1 MSDQT
6 ITPNE
11 QTTKSE
17 RALAGADKPKA
28 PKQRTR
34 STTVPHSAAI
44 AAYAKAKNIDEVRAG
59 KQFRASLRANVDT
72 YTKNGGKTHAKNSP
86 WGDHPRKALAAIF
99 PTVPTFKG

>member
-6 ITPNE
+6 NAP
-11 QTTKSE
+11 TTTTTETTAPAK
-17 RALAGADKPKA
+17 

-34 STTVPHSAAI
+34 KATVPHSSAI

-59 KQFRASLRANVDT
+59 KQFRAVLRANADT
-72 YTKNGGKTHAKNSP
+72 YKKNGGKTHAKNSP
-86 WGDHPRKALAAIF
+86 WGDHPRKALAALF

>member
-6 ITPNE
+6 TE
-11 QTTKSE
+11 QTTTNTDAPK
-17 RALAGADKPKA
+17 ANKPK
-28 PKQRTR
+28 RTR
-34 STTVPHSAAI
+34 SNTVPHSAAI